1 MKRFPKTPC
10 IALLSAGLLISG
22 CGGKITSPLG
32 QQCSQEVRLA
42 NQELEDAKVKG
53 LSGTVQWTKAAGL
66 LAAANTQMQLERFES
81 CLDKAQRA
89 RAYLREANR

>member
-1 MKRFPKTPC
+1 MTP
-10 IALLSAGLLISG
+10 IHMHVAGLLTVAVLLSA
-22 CGGKITSPLG
+22 CGGKISTQAG
-32 QQCSQEVRLA
+32 QQCSHEVHLA

-53 LSGTVQWTKAAGL
+53 LSGTVQWTKAAAL

-89 RAYLREANR
+89 RAYVREANK